1 MTNTYLKTREE
12 QREILKQFTELILVQ
27 IIQKYLSGELLTWN
41 SFVTGIYPQHK
52 MIPSDLSGF
61 SGRSLQWQNGN

>member
-12 QREILKQFTELILVQ
+12 QREILKQFTELILVH
-27 IIQKYLSGELLTWN
+27 IIQKYLSGESLTWN
-41 SFVTGIYPQHK
+41 SFVTSIYPQHK

-61 SGRSLQWQNGN
+61 SGISLEWQNGN